1 MILLKIFGS
10 ALGLIQF
17 TLILSLFAR
26 YIYMEKEFS
35 SPKKQQLFWGITI
48 FASFFCGIME
58 SVFNI
63 SEDFLVLAVFLLFAL
78 YIFLT
83 RESNGSGGSS
93 FCSPYL
99 DLFFPSFYF
108 SCWFPFS
115 QGIIIWKQNMPGIL

>member
-63 SEDFLVLAVFLLFAL
+63 SEDFLVLAVFLLLAL

-83 RESNGSGGSS
+83 RESNRLRGI
-93 FCSPYL
+93 FL
-99 DLFFPSFYF
+99 LFP
-108 SCWFPFS
+108 
-115 QGIIIWKQNMPGIL
+115 IL